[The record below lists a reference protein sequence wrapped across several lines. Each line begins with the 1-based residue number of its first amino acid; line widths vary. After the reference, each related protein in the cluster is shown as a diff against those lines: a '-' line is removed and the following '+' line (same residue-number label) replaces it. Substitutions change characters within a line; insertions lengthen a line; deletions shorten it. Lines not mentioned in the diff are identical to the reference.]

1 MIVHNAN
8 VATIHIA
15 QWYNLP
21 KISPD
26 DKKAKLFQVSIFH
39 ELIPSLSSLLMK
51 NLEMEQAKPTIVI
64 LVLKTDIKTVGLK

>member
-1 MIVHNAN
+1 MM
-8 VATIHIA
+8 
-15 QWYNLP
+15 YFP
-21 KISPD
+21 KISSD
-26 DKKAKLFQVSIFH
+26 DNKAKLFQVSIFH